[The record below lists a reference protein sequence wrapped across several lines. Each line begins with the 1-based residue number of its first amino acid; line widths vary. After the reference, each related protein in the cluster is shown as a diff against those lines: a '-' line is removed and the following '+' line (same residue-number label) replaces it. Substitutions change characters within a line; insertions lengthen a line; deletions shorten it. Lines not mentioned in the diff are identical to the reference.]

1 MKNNKMLL
9 ATVLLS
15 TLGFS
20 AVSNAA
26 EPAPVVGD
34 SSSAFVQWSGFAKVI
49 PGDDIV
55 ITGLRNGPVANGTLT
70 VKGDGTFETKTPID
84 LESRL
89 YWDQDASG
97 VKTAGNLF
105 ATNWTIDADGI
116 TAAWGTNSTDGMM
129 VTMMDTKSSTELT
142 TSSGPELKSAVTL
155 AVKNDSAVA
164 SPEELNLLEPLT
176 VTANVIATVGG
187 VPNSAVR
194 SL

>member
-26 EPAPVVGD
+26 EPAPIKGD
-34 SSSAFVQWSGFAKVI
+34 FSSAFIQWSGFAKVI

-55 ITGLRNGPVANGTLT
+55 ITGLRNGPVADGTLT

-129 VTMMDTKSSTELT
+129 IKMTDTKSSTELT

>member
-55 ITGLRNGPVANGTLT
+55 ITGLRNGPVADGTLT

>member
-20 AVSNAA
+20 VVSNAA

-34 SSSAFVQWSGFAKVI
+34 FSSAFVQWSGFAKVI

-55 ITGLRNGPVANGTLT
+55 ITGLRNGPVADGTLT

>member
-49 PGDDIV
+49 PGDDII

>member
-55 ITGLRNGPVANGTLT
+55 ITGLRNGPVADGTLT

-129 VTMMDTKSSTELT
+129 IKMIDTKSTTELT

-176 VTANVIATVGG
+176 VTANVIATVGD
-187 VPNSAVR
+187 V
-194 SL
+194 

>member
-55 ITGLRNGPVANGTLT
+55 ITGLRNGPVADGTLT

-129 VTMMDTKSSTELT
+129 IKMTDTKSSTELT

-176 VTANVIATVGG
+176 VTANVIATVGD
-187 VPNSAVR
+187 VPTA
-194 SL
+194 

>member
-1 MKNNKMLL
+1 MKNNKLLL

-26 EPAPVVGD
+26 EPVPVVGD
-34 SSSAFVQWSGFAKVI
+34 SSSAFIQWSGFAKVI
-49 PGDDIV
+49 PGDAIV
-55 ITGLRNGPVANGTLT
+55 ITGLRNGPIEDGTLT
-70 VKGDGTFETKTPID
+70 VNGDGTFKTKTPID
-84 LESRL
+84 LESRF
-89 YWDQDASG
+89 YWDQDGSG
-97 VKTAGNLF
+97 VKTAGDLF

-129 VTMMDTKSSTELT
+129 VKMIDTKSTTELT
-142 TSSGPELKSAVTL
+142 TSSGPKLTSAVTL
-155 AVKNDSAVA
+155 AVNNDSPVTSA
-164 SPEELNLLEPLT
+164 EDLNLLEPLT
-176 VTANVIATVGG
+176 VTANVIATIAG